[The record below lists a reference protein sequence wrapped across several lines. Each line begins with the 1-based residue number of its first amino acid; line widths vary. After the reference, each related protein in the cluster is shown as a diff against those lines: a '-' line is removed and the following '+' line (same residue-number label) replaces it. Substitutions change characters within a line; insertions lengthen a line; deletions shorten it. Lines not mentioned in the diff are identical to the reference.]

1 MTIGPTASCRNGLK
15 SCMVCRFFEEEQCG
29 YRAAVPM
36 AHRQRRLAKHL
47 IGKCGIGGAFRA
59 QDTQAGCAFVY
70 PRLRLRLI
78 AFREEQALA
87 QLNNLPYGFVGP
99 DTGAPCSILQ
109 FRTKKALDVATSARA
124 RWTLWIVAQDTSINL
139 IPGYSFRF
147 RPTSLSPRPLS
158 MSCRRDFLIREQVR
172 LRHIECK
179 PDFCPGLHHAIF

>member
-1 MTIGPTASCRNGLK
+1 
-15 SCMVCRFFEEEQCG
+15 MVCRFFEEEQCG

-78 AFREEQALA
+78 DFREEQALA

-109 FRTKKALDVATSARA
+109 FRTKKGFGRSDQCPCTLDLVDSRP
-124 RWTLWIVAQDTSINL
+124 RHVDQFDTRLFVPISPNIAFAK
-139 IPGYSFRF
+139 I
-147 RPTSLSPRPLS
+147 SLNELPP
-158 MSCRRDFLIREQVR
+158 
-172 LRHIECK
+172 
-179 PDFCPGLHHAIF
+179 